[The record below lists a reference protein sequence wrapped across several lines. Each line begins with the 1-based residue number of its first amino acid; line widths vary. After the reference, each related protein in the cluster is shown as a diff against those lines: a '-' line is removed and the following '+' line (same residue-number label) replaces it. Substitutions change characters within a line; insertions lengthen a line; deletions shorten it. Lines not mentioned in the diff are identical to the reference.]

1 MGRPRTL
8 DYAKIKE
15 MHMCDCDSQE
25 IAEAVGS
32 DSRSVRDAIK
42 RMGLPKRPGYPRNKY
57 DPQAIVDAYISPMSA
72 EKVASKIGCCKSKVF
87 DALRELG
94 VPTREGDKRH
104 DVADRL
110 AARGVELTKEYF
122 VDLMAKHSNNASDA
136 AVEARLPYHTF
147 IDQLVRFN
155 IPRNGGDHY
164 PDFPVDE
171 AIKMS
176 NDGYTY
182 AQIAEHFGVPY
193 NVVKIR
199 LHNEGH
205 IAPPRGKCAPLSSAT
220 AQRNKFIA
228 GVEDRRCVVCGDDR
242 LTDHGHIKP
251 KKLGGPNEPENRMMI
266 CGGHHKLYDKAPHL
280 LTAEEV
286 EKLIPYVQA
295 AVERYGWWEGCLI
308 PENKER
314 AHG

>member
-8 DYAKIKE
+8 NYTKIKE
-15 MHMCDCDSQE
+15 MHEQDFNSAK
-25 IAEAVGS
+25 IAKAIGK

-42 RMGLPKRPGYPRNKY
+42 RMELPKRPGYPRDKY
-57 DPQAIVDAYISPMSA
+57 DHAAIIEAYQSPMSA
-72 EKVASKIGCCKSKVF
+72 EQVAEKIGCCKAEVF
-87 DALRELG
+87 HVLKLHG
-94 VPTREGDKRH
+94 VTTREGYKRR
-104 DVADRL
+104 DVPNRL
-110 AARGVELTKEYF
+110 GFEPTKEYF
-122 VDLMAKHSNNASDA
+122 IDLMANNSNNASLA
-136 AVEARLPYHTF
+136 SEEAGLPYHTF
-147 IDQLVRFN
+147 ISWLTKFD
-155 IPRNGGDHY
+155 IPRQGGIHY

-176 NDGYTY
+176 NDGNTY
-182 AQIAEHFGVPY
+182 AQIAEHFDVPY

-199 LHNEGH
+199 CNKAGH
-205 IAPPRGKCAPLSSAT
+205 TAPPRGKCAPFASAT
-220 AQRNKFIA
+220 TQRIRFIA
-228 GVEDRRCVVCGDDR
+228 GLTDKRCVVCGDDR
-242 LTDHGHIKP
+242 VSDYGHIKP
-251 KKLGGPNEPENRMMI
+251 KHRRGPNEPGNIMMI
-266 CGGHHKLYDKAPHL
+266 CGLHHKLYDKAPHL